1 MADDATTAYKLERTI
16 TLSQL
21 KPNEYRLWVVQTEA
35 TFQVHK
41 CLDIVLGKELNPTPT
56 DDDGTP
62 LEPIGEQF
70 HTAITSW
77 KTCHALAREMSGPC
91 GDYRLQLMR
100 RIFNLRV

>member
-1 MADDATTAYKLERTI
+1 VSKHSLRSIKLIQAMADDATTTPYKLERTI

-41 CLDIVLGKELNPTPT
+41 CLDIVLGKEPNPTPT

-62 LEPIGEQF
+62 LGPIGEQLR
-70 HTAITSW
+70 TAITGLLMIW
-77 KTCHALAREMSGPC
+77 EC
-91 GDYRLQLMR
+91 GIF
-100 RIFNLRV
+100 RI